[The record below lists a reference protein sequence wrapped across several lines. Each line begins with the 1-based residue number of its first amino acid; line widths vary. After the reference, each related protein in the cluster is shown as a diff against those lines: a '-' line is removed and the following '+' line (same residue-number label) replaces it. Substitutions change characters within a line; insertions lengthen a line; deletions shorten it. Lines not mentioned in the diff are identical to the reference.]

1 MLFNL
6 FSVSVDSLT
15 GGLLSGL
22 VSAPETDRDS
32 GKQTDE
38 PQVRAVGVTAGDHR
52 QVYGRLQQISTE
64 TARFQTE
71 ASFEPGETVT
81 LLITVTGQGNPV
93 TFNIS
98 GQIEKELTDSSRR
111 TYRLNYD
118 VEQPHLR
125 SLSGLD
131 L

>member
-6 FSVSVDSLT
+6 FSVSVDTLT

-22 VSAPETDRDS
+22 VSAPETDGDS
-32 GKQTDE
+32 TKTTDAPE
-38 PQVRAVGVTAGDHR
+38 VRAVGVTSGDHR

-71 ASFEPGETVT
+71 ASFEPGETLT

-98 GQIEKELTDSSRR
+98 GQIEGEVADCNRR
-111 TYRLNYD
+111 TYQLEYD

-125 SLSGLD
+125 SLSSLD
-131 L
+131 V